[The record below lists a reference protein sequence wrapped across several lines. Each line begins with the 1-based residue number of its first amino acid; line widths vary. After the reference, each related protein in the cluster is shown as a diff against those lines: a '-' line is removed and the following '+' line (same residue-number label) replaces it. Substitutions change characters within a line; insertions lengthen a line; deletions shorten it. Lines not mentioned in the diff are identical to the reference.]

1 MNEGLAKMSN
11 QGIFQH
17 LPLQE
22 CITSTGNPRLRC
34 ALKFEKYCLGGL
46 KLSHYNSSLTSL
58 IIATIHRS
66 N

>member
-1 MNEGLAKMSN
+1 MNERLAKMSN
-11 QGIFQH
+11 QGVFQH

-46 KLSHYNSSLTSL
+46 KN
-58 IIATIHRS
+58 IIYTGYETLFRPDTT
-66 N
+66 